1 MTIIEA
7 YSEALKRPIS
17 DLPFLHLKCMDSEN
31 IFFLRE
37 DPLLSLICIV
47 AQDFIEEDYS
57 VVLATKELLSES
69 WEIRIQY

>member
-1 MTIIEA
+1 
-7 YSEALKRPIS
+7 
-17 DLPFLHLKCMDSEN
+17 MDSEN

-37 DPLLSLICIV
+37 DHLLSLICIV

-57 VVLATKELLSES
+57 VVLTTKELLSES